1 MTTMYSSASARTAS
15 RLAHARMSL
24 ADALEGKKWEAAAPL
39 ITSGAA
45 REKTKYDGNLPLHV
59 AVRNQAPAELVAQ
72 LVAAYPRRTSMGSCR
87 CT

>member
-1 MTTMYSSASARTAS
+1 MYSSASARTAS

-24 ADALEGKKWEAAAPL
+24 ADALEGKKWEAAATPL

-72 LVAAYPRRTSMGSCR
+72 LVAAYPRQTSMGSCR